1 MDYRLQPIRHEKHTR
16 DRWLLIKDTE
26 PNPNELKETKSE
38 ARNPKQIQMNKKHDV
53 YNMTLSAKIGWLI
66 KYLYQ
71 TLFNR
76 KVITLKGRLARSASG
91 SFGLRIASTG
101 LSFIIGLLLARLLGT
116 TGYGTYAY
124 AMTWVGL
131 LAVPGALG
139 LDKLLV
145 REVAIYETK
154 SEWRLMRGLLRWANQ
169 AVLIVSLGLALL
181 AALIGY
187 IFVSRQDSLVLV
199 SFWIALISL
208 PLITLTRIRQGVL
221 KGFNRVIA
229 GQVPEML
236 IQPILFIC
244 FIGVAYLLL
253 GNGLTAP
260 WTLGINIVATG
271 IAFIIGTMVLLKT
284 LPPPIK
290 ETFPSYKIRE
300 WIQSALPLMLITG
313 MQIINAKTDIIMLG
327 TMKGPKEAGIY
338 AVANRGAELITF
350 ILLAVNTALAP
361 TVASL
366 YAAGNTKKLQSV
378 VTKST
383 RIILLFSLPISLTL
397 IAFGHWFLL
406 LFGEA
411 FTQGRTTL
419 AILSA
424 GQLVNASMGSVG
436 PLLVMT
442 GHERNVAIGVG
453 ISAAL
458 NIILNVLLIP
468 KWGAAGA
475 ATATA
480 SSMITWNILLA
491 TWVYKTI
498 GIHSTV
504 LGEYVP
510 WRKR

>member
-1 MDYRLQPIRHEKHTR
+1 MHL
-16 DRWLLIKDTE
+16 
-26 PNPNELKETKSE
+26 
-38 ARNPKQIQMNKKHDV
+38 
-53 YNMTLSAKIGWLI
+53 

-71 TLFNR
+71 TLFN
-76 KVITLKGRLARSASG
+76 KEKASTLKGRLARSASG

-101 LSFIIGLLLARLLGT
+101 LSFITGVLLARLLGA
-116 TGYGTYAY
+116 TGYGTYTY
-124 AMTWVGL
+124 AMAWVGL

-145 REVAIYETK
+145 REVAVYETK
-154 SEWRLMRGLLRWANQ
+154 SEWCLMKGLLRWANQ
-169 AVLIVSLGLALL
+169 AVLIVSLGVALL
-181 AALIGY
+181 AALICS
-187 IFVSRQDSLVLV
+187 IFASSQDSLVLI
-199 SFWIALISL
+199 SFWIAMISL
-208 PLITLTRIRQGVL
+208 PLLTLTRLRQAVL
-221 KGFNRVIA
+221 KGLNRVIA

-253 GNGLTAP
+253 GKNLTTP
-260 WTLGINIVATG
+260 WTLGINIAATG
-271 IAFIIGTMVLLKT
+271 IAFIVGTAVLLKT
-284 LPPPIK
+284 LPHPIK
-290 ETFPSYKIRE
+290 ETPPSYKIRE
-300 WIQSALPLMLITG
+300 WMKSALPFMLITS
-313 MQIINAKTDIIMLG
+313 MQIINARTDLLMLG
-327 TMKGPKEAGIY
+327 AMKGPKEAGIY

-366 YAAGNTKKLQSV
+366 HAAGDMKKLQDV

-383 RIILLFSLPISLTL
+383 RIILLFSLPIGLAL
-397 IAFGHWFLL
+397 IVFGHWFLI

-411 FTQGRTTL
+411 FTQGRNPL
-419 AILSA
+419 AILSL
-424 GQLVNASMGSVG
+424 GQLINASMGSVG

-442 GHERNVAIGVG
+442 GHERNVATGVG

-468 KWGAAGA
+468 RWGVTGA

-491 TWVYKTI
+491 VWVYRTI
-498 GIHSTV
+498 GIHSTALGGFV
-504 LGEYVP
+504 L